1 MQHFF
6 RLPLS
11 VASAAALALAS
22 TPIQPVA
29 AQEDGS
35 AADLN
40 ASVGYYYQQGD
51 LNEAD
56 GSGVK
61 GRLAYNISNGL
72 TLGANLSYDEAF
84 DTRFTD
90 DIKYRFGSNGYG
102 TPSIAFVRMA
112 NMYTEYLRYRD
123 GGTPRD
129 DGTLV
134 EFKSTTPGVN
144 NSCYANCCKQTEKCT
159 SNTRINILVS
169 AAEKDKLLQCKVY
182 NRFGKCV
189 WTYDDQENCVE
200 RLGKTKEMCMKIIPQ
215 KLRLMLEIKEKREML
230 EEQNRQCERRQICKN
245 DRQTKLC
252 LEMIKWQVMEGS
264 YTKWWKCKDEF
275 D

>member
-102 TPSIAFVRMA
+102 TPSIASK
-112 NMYTEYLRYRD
+112 NEK
-123 GGTPRD
+123 
-129 DGTLV
+129 
-134 EFKSTTPGVN
+134 E
-144 NSCYANCCKQTEKCT
+144 NSCYT
-159 SNTRINILVS
+159 SCVAEYGNDCRMDHRYGTCRSFCDDECDAIL
-169 AAEKDKLLQCKVY
+169 DNQ
-182 NRFGKCV
+182 R
-189 WTYDDQENCVE
+189 
-200 RLGKTKEMCMKIIPQ
+200 RL
-215 KLRLMLEIKEKREML
+215 
-230 EEQNRQCERRQICKN
+230 
-245 DRQTKLC
+245 
-252 LEMIKWQVMEGS
+252 
-264 YTKWWKCKDEF
+264 
-275 D
+275 